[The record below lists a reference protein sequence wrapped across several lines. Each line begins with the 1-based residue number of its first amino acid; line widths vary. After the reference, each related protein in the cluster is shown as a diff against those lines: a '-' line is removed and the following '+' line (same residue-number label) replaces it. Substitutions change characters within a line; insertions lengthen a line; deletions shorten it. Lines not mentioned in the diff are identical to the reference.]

1 MMGFIK
7 RKGLLSL
14 LGRLLF
20 AAIMGVIG
28 EDVVFGQ
35 SREVIDFNKDWFFRL
50 DSVTD
55 YREGRVNFANWRPLD
70 LPHDWSIEFAFDSLS
85 AAGSGGAY
93 LSGGIGWYKKKFETP
108 VLESSKRVYV
118 NFGGIYE
125 NSEVWINDT
134 YLGKRPNGYVPILYD
149 LTPYLNRSS
158 KPNVITVK
166 VDNSKQPNS
175 RYYAGSG
182 IYRNVRLVVTEDI
195 AIAPDGVFI
204 TTPKVT
210 NEKAKVNVALEIEN
224 DSGRMQDRVSLE
236 IRVFDAANKLVGEVV
251 ESEISLRGKLTSVVK
266 NMDIIKPK
274 LWSPEKPQLYR
285 AETIVR
291 QGQRELDRYETTF
304 GIRFFHFDAEKGFF
318 LNGHS
323 LKIRGVCLHSD
334 LGALGTAFNRSA
346 AERQL
351 RIMKEMGVNGIR
363 TSHNPP
369 AVEFLDL
376 CDEMGFVVMNETF
389 DVWKHKKNPYDYH
402 LYWDEWYERD
412 FATHIKRDRNHPSL
426 FMWCLGNEV
435 QEQWHDQIL
444 GTAIPARLAAI
455 VDSLDGTRP
464 TSIANNEMSSN
475 NPVLMTNAVDL
486 VGYNYNHEKWG
497 SFPDEHPGRKLIVT
511 ESTSA
516 LESRGQYDAVPMDS
530 TRRWP
535 VRWDIPFDG
544 GNEDKSISAYDHV
557 HTPWGSTHEESLR
570 VFEAYPHVSG
580 MYVWTGF
587 DYLGEPTPY
596 TWPARSSYFGIVDM
610 AGFPKDVYYLYQSI
624 WTDTP
629 VLHILP
635 HWNWEQG
642 DAPDVVVYYNQADE
656 VELLVNGVSLGRK
669 AKEGDKLHVKWTV
682 PYEAG
687 NITAVAYQQ
696 GIEMRRTTRYT
707 TGPATRLLV
716 RNTQDTLAA
725 NTDELAF
732 LEVIAVDAK
741 NNEVPDFNE
750 WVDVEIQGKGNVV
763 AMDNGCPTDLTSFQS
778 LRRKAYNGKLLVVVK
793 GQRDVGKIIV
803 HVHSEALKS
812 GSRKLIV
819 K

>member
-85 AAGSGGAY
+85 AAASGGAY

-389 DVWKHKKNPYDYH
+389 DVWKHQKNPYDYH

-426 FMWCLGNEV
+426 FMWCLGNEA

-444 GTAIPARLAAI
+444 GTAIPVRLAAI

-464 TSIANNEMSSN
+464 TSVANNEMSRN

-530 TRRWP
+530 TRSWP
-535 VRWDIPFDG
+535 VRWDIPFNG

-696 GIEMRRTTRYT
+696 GIEVRRTTRYT
-707 TGPATRLLV
+707 TGPAIRLLV
-716 RNTQDTLAA
+716 KNTQDTLAA
-725 NTDELAF
+725 DSDELVF
-732 LEVIAVDAK
+732 LEVTAVDAK

-763 AMDNGCPTDLTSFQS
+763 ATDNGCPTDLTSFQS

-793 GQRDVGKIIV
+793 GQKDAGKIIV
-803 HVHSEALKS
+803 DVHSGGLKS
-812 GSRKLIV
+812 GSRQLMV